1 MFCRPVYVG
10 VLVAVSLLA
19 PACAG
24 GGQSG
29 QTRSIVVLS
38 ADEVPEIVVP
48 ADAFDNVVEV
58 TTTTSAPTTTT
69 AATPSETTGAADA
82 EPSQLAPEPV
92 AEEGDQPA
100 ADPGDESTAT
110 VATTTTTTTTTT
122 TEPPKDTIPL
132 EEEEAEPGVKLMDA
146 LDAFNSCLDSE
157 GWSFLGLPDPAAGA
171 DEPVN
176 SPDYLAALILCNS
189 RSSIADTFQEFQ
201 TSRQE
206 LDPDEIREQNEEFI
220 ELAECLR
227 GRGWQIG
234 DLAPDEN
241 GLLNPGG
248 EFSSPDGTIDTDEIR
263 TCVSEVS
270 LAREQEGGG

>member
-1 MFCRPVYVG
+1 MYVG

-110 VATTTTTTTTTT
+110 VATTTTTTTT

>member
-1 MFCRPVYVG
+1 MLCRPVYVG

-58 TTTTSAPTTTT
+58 TTTSAPTTTT

-82 EPSQLAPEPV
+82 EPSQPAPEPV
-92 AEEGDQPA
+92 DEEGDQPA

-122 TEPPKDTIPL
+122 EPPKDTIPL
-132 EEEEAEPGVKLMDA
+132 EEEEVEQGVKLMDA
-146 LDAFNSCLDSE
+146 LDTFNSCLDSE
-157 GWSFLGLPDPAAGA
+157 GWSFIGLPDPAAGA

-220 ELAECLR
+220 ELTECLR
-227 GRGWQIG
+227 GRGWQVG
-234 DLAPDEN
+234 DLVPDEN

>member
-1 MFCRPVYVG
+1 VYVG

-82 EPSQLAPEPV
+82 EPSQPAP
-92 AEEGDQPA
+92 
-100 ADPGDESTAT
+100 
-110 VATTTTTTTTTT
+110 
-122 TEPPKDTIPL
+122 
-132 EEEEAEPGVKLMDA
+132 EEAESGVKLMDA

-248 EFSSPDGTIDTDEIR
+248 EFSRPDGTIDTDEIR

>member
-1 MFCRPVYVG
+1 MLCRPVYVG

-58 TTTTSAPTTTT
+58 TTTSAPTTTT

-82 EPSQLAPEPV
+82 EPSQPAPEPV
-92 AEEGDQPA
+92 DEEGDQPA

-122 TEPPKDTIPL
+122 EPPKDTIPL
-132 EEEEAEPGVKLMDA
+132 EEEEVEQGVKLMDA
-146 LDAFNSCLDSE
+146 LDTFNSCLDSE
-157 GWSFLGLPDPAAGA
+157 GWSFIGLPDPAAGA

>member
-1 MFCRPVYVG
+1 MPCCPVYVG

-38 ADEVPEIVVP
+38 ADEAPEIVVP
-48 ADAFDNVVEV
+48 ADAFDNVVE
-58 TTTTSAPTTTT
+58 ATTTT

-82 EPSQLAPEPV
+82 EPSQPAPEPV
-92 AEEGDQPA
+92 DEEGDQPA

-110 VATTTTTTTTTT
+110 VATTTTTTTTT
-122 TEPPKDTIPL
+122 EPPKDTIPL
-132 EEEEAEPGVKLMDA
+132 EEEEVEQGVKLMDA
-146 LDAFNSCLDSE
+146 LDTFNSCLDSE
-157 GWSFLGLPDPAAGA
+157 GWSFIGLPDPAAGA

-220 ELAECLR
+220 ELTECLR
-227 GRGWQIG
+227 GRGWQVG
-234 DLAPDEN
+234 DLVPDEN

>member
-1 MFCRPVYVG
+1 MPCCPVYVG

-38 ADEVPEIVVP
+38 ADEAPELVVP

-82 EPSQLAPEPV
+82 EPSQPAPEPV
-92 AEEGDQPA
+92 DEEGDQPA

-110 VATTTTTTTTTT
+110 VATTTTTTTTT
-122 TEPPKDTIPL
+122 EPPKDTIPL
-132 EEEEAEPGVKLMDA
+132 EEEEVEPGVKLMDA
-146 LDAFNSCLDSE
+146 LDTFNSCLDSE
-157 GWSFLGLPDPAAGA
+157 GWSFIGLPDPAAGA
-171 DEPVN
+171 NEPVN
-176 SPDYLAALILCNS
+176 SPDYLEALILCNS

-220 ELAECLR
+220 ELTECLR
-227 GRGWQIG
+227 GRGWQVG
-234 DLAPDEN
+234 DLVPDEN